1 MKMAD
6 EFDLNED
13 MGSTSKRSGTSK
25 LRLEGIIP
33 IVIIIIVVLL
43 IAFKTNIFSGSSEIF
58 SGKGSAVLIIG
69 SPSPNL
75 QLVLNNAENKDLIKE
90 KRQITMDALLYN
102 PTERIKGY
110 DVIILDQSLS
120 ADKSITRTAGEAIA
134 SFVKSGG
141 SLMVVLNSGIE
152 RPGDPS
158 VIGWKPT
165 FGDIIPVS
173 CDPTL
178 YSTPSCKQQ
187 LRVNGVLYANRYNSK
202 QGAYKIMYGI
212 EKVPALESTGL
223 ISTETYPVTVNG
235 NEIAYLVDSRTG
247 TYYPAIVEKPLLL
260 GKVIYFNY
268 DPGLSETIFVNTLK
282 YLS

>member
-1 MKMAD
+1 MAD

-13 MGSTSKRSGTSK
+13 MGSSKKSGTSK

-33 IVIIIIVVLL
+33 IVIIVIVILL
-43 IAFKTNIFSGSSEIF
+43 IAFKTNIFTGSSNLF
-58 SGKGSAVLIIG
+58 GGNGSSVLIIG

-75 QLVLNNAENKDLIKE
+75 QMVINNAENKDIIKE

-110 DVIILDQSLS
+110 DIIILDQTLS
-120 ADKSITRTAGEAIA
+120 ADKSITRTAGEAITA
-134 SFVKSGG
+134 FVKSGG
-141 SLMVVLNSGIE
+141 SLVVVLNSGIE
-152 RPGDPS
+152 RPGDAS

-178 YSTPSCKQQ
+178 YNVPSCKQQ
-187 LRVNGVLYANRYNSK
+187 LRVNGIIYANRYNSK

-212 EKVPALESTGL
+212 EKVPALEAAGL
-223 ISTETYPVTVNG
+223 ISTETYPITVEG
-235 NEIAYLVDSRTG
+235 TELAYLVDSRSG

-268 DPGLSETIFVNTLK
+268 DPGLSEAIFINTLK
-282 YLS
+282 YLK

>member
-1 MKMAD
+1 MAD

-13 MGSTSKRSGTSK
+13 VGSSKKSGTSK

-33 IVIIIIVVLL
+33 IVIIVIVILL
-43 IAFKTNIFSGSSEIF
+43 IAFKTNIFTGSSNLF
-58 SGKGSAVLIIG
+58 GGNGSSVLIIG

-75 QLVLNNAENKDLIKE
+75 QMVLNNAENKDIIKE
-90 KRQITMDALLYN
+90 KRNVTMDALLYN

-110 DVIILDQSLS
+110 DIIILDQTLS
-120 ADKSITRTAGEAIA
+120 ADKSITRTAGEAIT

-141 SLMVVLNSGIE
+141 SLVVVLNSGIE
-152 RPGDPS
+152 RPGDTS

-173 CDPTL
+173 CNPTL
-178 YSTPSCKQQ
+178 YNIPSCKQQ
-187 LRVNGVLYANRYNSK
+187 LRVNGIIYANRYNSK

-212 EKVPALESTGL
+212 EKVPALEAAGL
-223 ISTETYPVTVNG
+223 ISTETYPITVEG
-235 NEIAYLVDSRTG
+235 TELAYIVDSRTG

-268 DPGLSETIFVNTLK
+268 DPGLAEAIFINTLK
-282 YLS
+282 YLK

>member
-1 MKMAD
+1 MAD

-13 MGSTSKRSGTSK
+13 VGSSKKSGTSK

-33 IVIIIIVVLL
+33 IVIIVIVILF
-43 IAFKTNIFSGSSEIF
+43 IAFKTNIFTGSSNLF
-58 SGKGSAVLIIG
+58 GGNGSSVLIIG

-75 QLVLNNAENKDLIKE
+75 QMVLNNAENKDIIKE
-90 KRQITMDALLYN
+90 KRNVTMDALLYN

-110 DVIILDQSLS
+110 DIIILDQTLS
-120 ADKSITRTAGEAIA
+120 ADKSITRTAGEAIT

-141 SLMVVLNSGIE
+141 SLVVVLNSGIE
-152 RPGDPS
+152 RPGDTS

-173 CDPTL
+173 CNPTL
-178 YSTPSCKQQ
+178 YNIPSCKQQ
-187 LRVNGVLYANRYNSK
+187 LRVNGIIYANRYNSK

-212 EKVPALESTGL
+212 EKVPALEAAGL
-223 ISTETYPVTVNG
+223 ISTETYPITVEG
-235 NEIAYLVDSRTG
+235 TELAYLVDSRTG

-268 DPGLSETIFVNTLK
+268 DPGLAEAIFINTLK
-282 YLS
+282 YLK